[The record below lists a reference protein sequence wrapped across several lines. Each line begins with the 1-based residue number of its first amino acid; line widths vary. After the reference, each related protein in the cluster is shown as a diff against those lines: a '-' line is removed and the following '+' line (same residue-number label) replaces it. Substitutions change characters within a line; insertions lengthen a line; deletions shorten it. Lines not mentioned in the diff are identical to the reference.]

1 MPRQTV
7 TGSIHQINISDG
19 GVPKLPIDRVE
30 VTTLGILGDRQRDL
44 AHHGCPNRALCLYSL
59 EVIERFRAEGHPIEA
74 GSAGENV
81 TVAGLDWAAV
91 IPGTRILLGPD
102 VEVEVTTYTTPC
114 NANARWF
121 TDGDITRMLQ
131 SRHPGSSRV
140 YARILVPGTI
150 RAGDRVELVG

>member
-1 MPRQTV
+1 MPRQLV
-7 TGSIHQINISDG
+7 TGSVHQINVSDG
-19 GVPKLPIDRVE
+19 GVPKLPVDRAE

-44 AHHGCPNRALCLYSL
+44 AHHGGPNRALCLFSL

-91 IPGTRILLGPD
+91 IPGTRILLGPE

-121 TDGDITRMLQ
+121 SDGDVTRMLQ
-131 SRHPGSSRV
+131 SRHPGNSRV

-150 RAGDRVELVG
+150 RAGHRVELVG